1 MAVGAEA
8 LLPHIVDQAE
18 DENWTKVEC
27 GLAANAFEASLFQG
41 SAIVGFRAREYLKHQ
56 LSGSRYGQDQD
67 VDEMARQF
75 DKTTKTIFRS
85 PEDTAYIR
93 FGSMRDK
100 DPQYNIRNGAEVASI
115 FKPSI
120 EATKEGINRQCND
133 AADSISTGYSYV
145 CLFYAPLDGI
155 MTACRNKAVAE
166 GAISFYLDHFVSVRV
181 ARFTY
186 GANVRIC
193 YNPADPEHLR
203 RVDKAYVDDAG
214 IKRVKDA
221 FQVVLPKTV
230 CASVSCYT
238 GQLNHPRW
246 TDLEP
251 ALTRATSSEAFTSLC
266 TVEGDTSLV
275 PHVPKDGPNGVYY
288 TQDFHLILSFGLTE
302 LKAQLSWR
310 ENLTVVDGQS
320 LSRIH
325 DRMFVISDSVSPIPD
340 LRKVINEDVLMRFNP
355 TSCAEYLISIYFTAK
370 PILIDLPSQSIHFG
384 KVGKKLAAEVG
395 NGADTSTSGRWATK
409 DREADA
415 HCNPLVLSPSFQIK
429 EATGITEF
437 VAVYLC
443 LQK

>member
-1 MAVGAEA
+1 MFSHPNGWGGVQQRRMRSAAVAADLIEDTPHGHARVTFATEGEA
-8 LLPHIVDQAE
+8 CIHFCVRS
-18 DENWTKVEC
+18 
-27 GLAANAFEASLFQG
+27 GLAANAFEGGTNIMVVDAGGGTVDISTYRMEGRDNINLEEISAPECLFQG

-100 DPQYNIRNGAEVASI
+100 DPQYNIRNGQLTLSGAEVASI

-133 AADSISTGYSYV
+133 TADSISMIFLVGGFAASPW
-145 CLFYAPLDGI
+145 LFSQLSDYATSLHVGLSRPD
-155 MTACRNKAVAE
+155 THTNKAVAE

-181 ARFTY
+181 TRFTY

-221 FQVVLPKTV
+221 FQVVLPKGTRVSEQKEFTQPLTRLSRHVQSLQTV
-230 CASVSCYT
+230 CASVICYT

-251 ALTRATSSEAFTSLC
+251 EAFTSLC

-302 LKAQLSWR
+302 LKAQLSLR
-310 ENLTVVDGQS
+310 ENS
-320 LSRIH
+320 
-325 DRMFVISDSVSPIPD
+325 
-340 LRKVINEDVLMRFNP
+340 
-355 TSCAEYLISIYFTAK
+355 AEKRCPAKTIY
-370 PILIDLPSQSIHFG
+370 
-384 KVGKKLAAEVG
+384 AE
-395 NGADTSTSGRWATK
+395 
-409 DREADA
+409 
-415 HCNPLVLSPSFQIK
+415 
-429 EATGITEF
+429 
-437 VAVYLC
+437 
-443 LQK
+443 